1 MTAKRG
7 IKLYGEKAIAVM
19 FKEYKQLDD
28 LNVLSH
34 VNPESMTAAQ
44 KHKFLRAV
52 NLIKIK
58 RYGKIK
64 G

>member
-1 MTAKRG
+1 
-7 IKLYGEKAIAVM
+7 M
-19 FKEYKQLDD
+19 FKEYKQLDN
-28 LNVLSH
+28 LNVLGD